1 MLNELDKEM
10 EARGLEFVRY
20 ADDCIIMVGSEMAAN
35 RVMKNISRFIEEKL
49 GLKVNVTKSKV
60 DRPEGIKYL
69 GFGFYYDASAKQYK
83 AKPHAKL
90 IEKFKAKAKE
100 LTSRSW
106 GVGNRYKIEKLN
118 QLIRGWINYYKI
130 GSMKSFCT
138 KTDKHI
144 RYRLRMCIWKHW
156 KTAKNKAKNLMKLG
170 VPKDRAY
177 RAAYTK
183 GIARICRTGDVQMA
197 ITNKRLAEFGLIS
210 MSEYYAKRRVK
221 C

>member
-1 MLNELDKEM
+1 MRQIYEGKESALNELDKEM

-20 ADDCIIMVGSEMAAN
+20 ADDCIIMVGSEMA
-35 RVMKNISRFIEEKL
+35 
-49 GLKVNVTKSKV
+49 
-60 DRPEGIKYL
+60 
-69 GFGFYYDASAKQYK
+69 
-83 AKPHAKL
+83 
-90 IEKFKAKAKE
+90 AKAKE

-210 MSEYYAKRRVK
+210 MSEYYVKRRVK